1 MSVTTPPAEAPPAP
15 RRVRVP
21 REGPLDPE
29 QGVEAFRRVL
39 ERGEEW
45 YPALLSVIARWS
57 HPREELDGTAY
68 QYLIGGEAFDWL
80 LLAERLLSEAT
91 DLVPL
96 QEAERLLLFGIA
108 PDAGDDESFE
118 AAIGTPKYRAHLNF
132 QYGVVVEELLLLS
145 VEQEYQKAGR
155 LVGSGQA
162 MPDVAAYD
170 HVYGKSLEELIMF
183 YRSESDMPLLSPVSQ
198 KDWQAFTYWCSKY
211 RVRNGEPA
219 RVASDTRKAV
229 ALMSRLESG
238 RVRLGR
244 MRPERFVKVRVR
256 A

>member
-1 MSVTTPPAEAPPAP
+1 MSVTTPQAESPPNAK
-15 RRVRVP
+15 RVRVP
-21 REGPLDPE
+21 REGPLNPE
-29 QGVEAFRRVL
+29 QGVESFRRAL
-39 ERGEEW
+39 ERSDEW
-45 YPALLSVIARWS
+45 YPALLAVIARWS
-57 HPREELDGTAY
+57 HPREERDGTIY
-68 QYLIGGEAFDWL
+68 HYLIGGEAFDWL
-80 LLAERLLSEAT
+80 LLAERLLGEVN
-91 DLVPL
+91 DLVPP

-132 QYGVVVEELLLLS
+132 QYGVVIEELLLLS

-170 HVYGKSLEELIMF
+170 HVYGKSLDELMMLCG
-183 YRSESDMPLLSPVSQ
+183 SECDVPLLSPISL
-198 KDWQAFTYWCSKY
+198 KNWQSFTYWCSKY
-211 RVRNGEPA
+211 RVRTGEPA

-256 A
+256 K